1 MPNYMSWH
9 PGPIIGCSK
18 PLSPTDGSSRR
29 KIGFKK
35 KKKGRNRSNSDVA
48 GLLFKLQNNPLF
60 IVIAK
65 VQVWYTSYIT

>member
-1 MPNYMSWH
+1 M
-9 PGPIIGCSK
+9 GPAGEKSALK
-18 PLSPTDGSSRR
+18 R
-29 KIGFKK
+29 